1 MNQQKKIKIQ
11 IQPQNIPNLN
21 SITFQFTQ
29 QESLLKQ
36 AIQFILD
43 QNEEIDQQ
51 NIICYSKQKKR
62 VIYEQET
69 VDSIIDLDEKP
80 EIELYLFNDIL
91 NRLASKQEQKI
102 EIINQQSNND
112 SKTQNTKIEMTA
124 LNKQIEELLQERNEF
139 REKCSLLEEKL
150 RNLKKQQQEKPNFQ
164 NDLQNSTNLESYR
177 LKLELEQSIK
187 STTQLK
193 DIKQKQEKL
202 LEELE
207 KKLNQKQDQLTQE
220 IQKNTSLQQA
230 NINALR
236 DQQILEGKFQNLR
249 EELKK
254 TNYQQEKLQKE
265 VDQKSKI
272 LQDTQVILDQFKQ
285 STHSKDELIIVRNN
299 IISEKEKKIN
309 QLSEEIIL
317 LKKDKEKLQS
327 DYTSLTVDNQ
337 EKLIKLKQLEKVD
350 NNLKFIS
357 YFIENNPFKQLNDLF
372 ITPIDAMYRKKLNPY
387 EFEKQQNA
395 NTNICD
401 ATVKKL
407 SIESG
412 QNVLQWLQFKSDK
425 SINEFIKKNPQKMLK
440 VLKSINKDGQGTKSK
455 CFLMQ
460 IQQIYHND
468 KSLEKKVFALKIIDG
483 HEGITK
489 EEHAIFLAYQIIVAQ
504 VLAECFQQKITKPP
518 FKFEFQLPHLFT
530 IGDNIYLGQELL
542 NQDYK
547 SFQQNV
553 DNSIIKL
560 FNAFSQF
567 TSDFTSGA
575 LIVTNFKGGQLV
587 GDKYILFEPIIHTP
601 GGIFGPED
609 QGQIGFDLVLQSL
622 RENPELNGQ
631 EYLKGLNYNI

>member
-21 SITFQFTQ
+21 SITFQFAQ

-51 NIICYSKQKKR
+51 NIIFYSKQKKR

-102 EIINQQSNND
+102 EIINQQSNGD
-112 SKTQNTKIEMTA
+112 SKNQNTKIEMAA

-139 REKCSLLEEKL
+139 REKCSSLEEKL

-164 NDLQNSTNLESYR
+164 NDQQNTTNLESYR
-177 LKLELEQSIK
+177 LKLEQSIK
-187 STTQLK
+187 SVTQLK
-193 DIKQKQEKL
+193 DIKQKQEKF
-202 LEELE
+202 LEELD
-207 KKLNQKQDQLTQE
+207 KKLHQKQEQLTQE

-236 DQQILEGKFQNLR
+236 DQQTLEGKLQTLR

-254 TNYQQEKLQKE
+254 TIYQQEKLQKE
-265 VDQKSKI
+265 VDQKSKS
-272 LQDTQVILDQFKQ
+272 LQDTLVILDSFKQ
-285 STHSKDELIIVRNN
+285 STHSQEEKIIQRNN

-327 DYTSLTVDNQ
+327 DYSSLIVDKQ
-337 EKLIKLKQLEKVD
+337 EKIIKLKLLEKVD

-407 SIESG
+407 SIESE

-483 HEGITK
+483 HEVITK

-504 VLAECFQQKITKPP
+504 VLAECFQQKLTKSP

-530 IGDNIYLGQELL
+530 IGENIYLGQELL

-553 DNSIIKL
+553 DNSVIKL

-587 GDKYILFEPIIHTP
+587 GNKYILFEPIIHTP